1 MISLVARLAGS
12 GQYVTANKNYINV
25 KDKLLYSVD
34 SNLVAI
40 KYPII

>member
-25 KDKLLYSVD
+25 KDKLD

-40 KYPII
+40 KFPSMWQ

>member
-25 KDKLLYSVD
+25 KDELD
-34 SNLVAI
+34 SNLGAI
-40 KYPII
+40 IYPII